1 MENHKEIIIPLLEA
15 DDIEV
20 RIQQACKDNKALAL
34 LYKTSRTDM
43 RILDK
48 VFGVYGWKDEYKEIK
63 GNLYCGISI
72 YDKEK
77 QEWITKW
84 DCGIESQQEDGN
96 ERKAEASDA
105 TKRAGFKLGIGREL
119 YSAPLIFIN
128 AETKAVSS
136 NGNKTKYALVN
147 PYERYK
153 VACVAYNEKREISKL
168 EIVDSKGN
176 TVYSFNCGKK
186 PKISPVSETAQTAS
200 KNTTAPKKCVT
211 TQNTPSHRQQVKDLI
226 KDSSLTMET
235 VDKWVMQRFKKT
247 DINYCTQEEFEKIT
261 SGIKS
266 YMENN
271 KGTKNGY

>member
-1 MENHKEIIIPLLEA
+1 MSGNEITIPLLEA

-20 RIQQACKDNKALAL
+20 RIQQACKGNKALAL

-43 RILDK
+43 RILDN

-105 TKRAGFKLGIGREL
+105 TKRCAVKIGIGREL
-119 YSAPLIFIN
+119 YSAPMIFIN
-128 AETKAVSS
+128 TATEVV
-136 NGNKTKYALVN
+136 GKTPKGKDKYGLVN
-147 PYERYK
+147 PYEKYK
-153 VACVAYNEKREISKL
+153 VSYITYNEKREIASL

-176 TVYSFNCGKK
+176 VVYQFNCGKQKEEPK
-186 PKISPVSETAQTAS
+186 PSVPQMS
-200 KNTTAPKKCVT
+200 KAKRI
-211 TQNTPSHRQQVKDLI
+211 QELI
-226 KDSSLTMET
+226 KGTEVTAEQIREYNETNFGIGVKVNDLTNEQFNKLYT
-235 VDKWVMQRFKKT
+235 AISKF
-247 DINYCTQEEFEKIT
+247 INGEE
-261 SGIKS
+261 
-266 YMENN
+266 
-271 KGTKNGY
+271 